1 MIFKASKPVHA
12 LANLSMKHE
21 TMTPPPLTREIV
33 QACLIDLPTRV
44 GLIEKETATKCL
56 IDSLACAFAAYKEPA
71 IENLKQSLFEH
82 ASTQGSSL
90 IGYAHQGR
98 SDDVALINGTMIS
111 LQLFDDNQAQMRGHP
126 SGPLLPAVLAIAEE
140 VNATLND
147 ALVAFVMGYEIE
159 CRLGVLFNP
168 SHYEKG
174 WHATSTQG
182 AFGAVLASAILM
194 RLSPEQMLH
203 AFGIVA
209 SMTSGL
215 RRNFGTM
222 TMSLHSGIAA
232 SNGVKA
238 AKLAARGFTADPEIF
253 DGPMNVGQVL
263 SKEWDESRVS
273 EDLKKWGEPFMIHSP
288 GPSFKLYP
296 CGRPPLFAVDCVVEL
311 QKKHRL
317 KVSDIKSIVAEVSYM
332 FPRTLIHSHPINGL
346 QGKTSLEYC
355 IASAFVDERPT
366 LSSFSDEAVWR
377 PQILSLIDLITVS
390 VPPHLSEA
398 HEAVRKAPFEQPVTL
413 RVHTHSG
420 HQFTETVAH
429 HKGSPENP
437 ASQKDLDAKFFDC
450 VAPWHSQQKMNS
462 ILEMAKEG
470 QTLVRTLM
478 QRLKVQGR

>member
-1 MIFKASKPVHA
+1 
-12 LANLSMKHE
+12 MKH
-21 TMTPPPLTREIV
+21 TSITNPHLTREIV
-33 QACLIDLPTRV
+33 QACLIDLPSKV
-44 GLIEKETATKCL
+44 GLIEKEIATKCL
-56 IDSLACAFAAYKEPA
+56 IDSLACAFAAYKETP
-71 IENLKQSLFEH
+71 IENLKHTLFEH
-82 ASTQGSSL
+82 VSTQGSSV
-90 IGYAHQGR
+90 IGYKEQGR

-126 SGPLLPAVLAIAEE
+126 SGPLLPAVLAVAEE
-140 VNATLND
+140 VNASLND
-147 ALVAFVMGYEIE
+147 ALVAFVVGYELE

-168 SHYEKG
+168 SHYEQG
-174 WHATSTQG
+174 WHATATQG

-194 RLSPEQMLH
+194 RLSAEQMLH

-209 SMTSGL
+209 SMASGI

-253 DGPMNVGQVL
+253 DGRMNIGQVL
-263 SKEWDESRVS
+263 SKEWEESKVLD
-273 EDLKKWGEPFMIHSP
+273 DLRTWGEPFMINSP

-317 KVSDIKSIVAEVSYM
+317 KISDIKSIVAEVSYM
-332 FPRTLIHSHPINGL
+332 FPRTLIHSRPINGL

-355 IASAFVDERPT
+355 IAIALLDERPT
-366 LSSFSDEAVWR
+366 LSSFTDEAVWR
-377 PQILSLIDLITVS
+377 PQILALIDLITVS

-450 VAPWHSQQKMNS
+450 VAPWHPQTKMQT

-478 QRLKVQGR
+478 HQLKVPIR